1 MSHRIKNVT
10 LEDGFARNPNRIY
23 HEEFFNTLPH
33 QHKEFNLPSSAGN
46 TDFTI
51 YQPANT
57 FLKEMYVV
65 CTVAPTIAD
74 GNVGISVSHGYSS
87 SVGSGTIVG
96 TATKCCVILQQH

>member
-33 QHKEFNLPSSAGN
+33 QHKEFSLPSSSGD

-65 CTVAPTIAD
+65 CTTAPILSTAGECRNECFTWKHRCRSNIW
-74 GNVGISVSHGYSS
+74 NCSS
-87 SVGSGTIVG
+87 WNNY
-96 TATKCCVILQQH
+96 KYD